1 MRRSAPILIVAE
13 HCEQEQILELL
24 NLGAADFITQPLTA
38 TDLLAR
44 IKRLLEQ
51 TRKGEA
57 FKRSLKVKLGLK
69 QIIGDSPVFR
79 KEIEKIPTVAQCDVT
94 VLISGETGAG
104 KELFARALHYLSP
117 RAGRPFVPVNCG
129 AIPTDLVENELFGH
143 EQGAYTG
150 ASKSQPGMIREADGG
165 TLFLDEIDCLPQ
177 NAQIKLLRFL
187 QEREY
192 RPLGSTK
199 VQQADV
205 RVLAATNVDPE
216 AALREGKVRQDLY
229 YRLNVIPFVLPP
241 LRQRR
246 EDISILARHFL
257 KKYAAEFNKPA
268 NDFSPEA
275 MEKLILY
282 EWPGNVRELENVMQ
296 RAIVLSQRTV
306 IQPTDVALPEP
317 AQPFPPESFKE
328 AKAVVIKEFERSF
341 ISRALLACHGNI
353 SMAAQMAQKNRRTFW
368 ELIRKQ
374 HIDVAGFRS

>member
-1 MRRSAPILIVAE
+1 MKQVTGLMLTLNPSTDLRERLRWLLQSSADPKIRLFEHSIGAGVSNTSEGDVIGLIDRIKPSIIVILFSHSRLEQTRRLLQILSLMRRSAPILIVAE

-94 VLISGETGAG
+94 VLISGETGTG

-129 AIPTDLVENELFGH
+129 AIPTDLVGNELFGH

-268 NDFSPEA
+268 RPYPKS
-275 MEKLILY
+275 Y
-282 EWPGNVRELENVMQ
+282 
-296 RAIVLSQRTV
+296 
-306 IQPTDVALPEP
+306 
-317 AQPFPPESFKE
+317 
-328 AKAVVIKEFERSF
+328 
-341 ISRALLACHGNI
+341 
-353 SMAAQMAQKNRRTFW
+353 
-368 ELIRKQ
+368 
-374 HIDVAGFRS
+374 